1 MEYDKRSRK
10 TDGRPIP
17 SRSHLRLGS
26 SSPIDC
32 NIPQWMAV
40 KKEEIIRKW
49 WSSIATRG
57 CICYCYHYYYYSYY
71 YILLYIYIYISS
83 YIIYIYIHYEVSHG
97 FPCFHPWNQKL
108 ASRLKPW
115 ILNFRP
121 VQWDHQYVYLLGG
134 FNLPLC
140 LINIL
145 LMMVKIK
152 K

>member
-32 NIPQWMAV
+32 NIPQLMAV

-83 YIIYIYIHYEVSHG
+83 YIIYIYTLWG
-97 FPCFHPWNQKL
+97 FPWFPLFSSVESKVSLTAKTVDFKL
-108 ASRLKPW
+108 PTGPMGSSVCLPAWWFQPT
-115 ILNFRP
+115 IVLN
-121 VQWDHQYVYLLGG
+121 
-134 FNLPLC
+134 
-140 LINIL
+140 
-145 LMMVKIK
+145 
-152 K
+152 